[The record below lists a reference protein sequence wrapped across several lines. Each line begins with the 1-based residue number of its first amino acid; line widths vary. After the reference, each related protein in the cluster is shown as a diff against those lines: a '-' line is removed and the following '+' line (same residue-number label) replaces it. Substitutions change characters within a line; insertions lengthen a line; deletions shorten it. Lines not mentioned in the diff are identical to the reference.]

1 MAKEKTSLIFFALT
15 HIYYLF
21 QRRQHFALSF
31 LFSSPYTTL
40 SWLSYFLLATSSWL
54 LSQFNSLVF
63 LFLFFFFFLPFI
75 KKRALTLKSI
85 RSKNLGTPRT
95 VLCKELGLLA
105 ILAGFLF
112 FIGWTMMHVH
122 PSYIY
127 IYYIIIELANLNIVF
142 IKIYIYLKDRV

>member
-1 MAKEKTSLIFFALT
+1 MVKEKTSLIFFALT
-15 HIYYLF
+15 HINYVF

-31 LFSSPYTTL
+31 LCTTL

-54 LSQFNSLVF
+54 LSQFNLLVF
-63 LFLFFFFFLPFI
+63 LSFFLLFFFFAFYI
-75 KKRALTLKSI
+75 KACPHTLKSI

-127 IYYIIIELANLNIVF
+127 IYIYII
-142 IKIYIYLKDRV
+142 